1 MSDASPYDENLD
13 VAAAL
18 DAAFARAA
26 GQDTRVLVVMGGA
39 WCPDCRVLDAM
50 MSAAAVAPVLAER
63 FETVKVSVG
72 RYDKNLDSV
81 ERLGAMPLTG
91 APVVLVFTA
100 AGEAV
105 GRADMY
111 AWRTARTRR
120 PSELALA
127 LDALSR
133 AAPDPADTVSTTVSD
148 TVPTRGAQS

>member
-1 MSDASPYDENLD
+1 MTDASPHDEDLD
-13 VAAAL
+13 VASAL

-26 GQDTRVLVVMGGA
+26 RQDTRVLVVMGGA

-50 MSAAAVAPVLAER
+50 MGADAVARVLAER
-63 FETVKVSVG
+63 FETVKFSVG
-72 RYDKNLDSV
+72 RYDRNLDSV

-91 APVVLVFTA
+91 APAVLVFTS

-120 PSELALA
+120 PSELAIA

-133 AAPDPADTVSTTVSD
+133 AAPDPADTVSTTVS
-148 TVPTRGAQS
+148 TRGAPQ